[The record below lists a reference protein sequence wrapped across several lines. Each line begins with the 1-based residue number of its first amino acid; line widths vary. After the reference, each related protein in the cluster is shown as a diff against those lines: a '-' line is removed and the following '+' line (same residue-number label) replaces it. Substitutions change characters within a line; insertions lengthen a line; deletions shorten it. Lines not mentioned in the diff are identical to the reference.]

1 MIKKLFSKINFKT
14 ILLPQI
20 YLLNPKIIRNPY
32 IFIPIC
38 IVLFPYNVIG
48 SIVYFVIILL
58 ILMLLVLGE
67 KIKNIFKSN

>member
-1 MIKKLFSKINFKT
+1 MIKKLFSKINYKT